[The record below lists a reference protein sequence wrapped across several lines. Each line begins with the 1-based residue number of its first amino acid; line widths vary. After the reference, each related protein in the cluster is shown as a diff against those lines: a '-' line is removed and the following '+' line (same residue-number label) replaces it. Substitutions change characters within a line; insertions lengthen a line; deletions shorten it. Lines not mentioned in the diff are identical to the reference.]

1 MPGTYW
7 ALRILSAT
15 DNVPA
20 LVEISLVGRTLD
32 TYRVMTVVTMM
43 GSSES
48 TEREPSIVWGLR
60 RGFLEEV
67 TFELRL
73 ERHKIEENSNANKNN
88 S

>member
-1 MPGTYW
+1 MCW
-7 ALRILSAT
+7 ALRILRAT

-32 TYRVMTVVTMM
+32 AYHVITIVTMM
-43 GSSES
+43 GPSES

-60 RGFLEEV
+60 RGFPEEV
-67 TFELRL
+67 TFQLRL
-73 ERHKIEENSNANKNN
+73 ERYKIEENSNANTNN